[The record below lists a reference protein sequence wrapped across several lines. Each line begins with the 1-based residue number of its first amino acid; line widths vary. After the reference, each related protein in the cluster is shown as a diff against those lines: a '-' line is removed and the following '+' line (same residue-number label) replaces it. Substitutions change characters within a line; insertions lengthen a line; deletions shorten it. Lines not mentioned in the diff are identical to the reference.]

1 MPRFSLREFSRP
13 DYASFL
19 PKKDPNN
26 AIWPRISMLAKMLNE
41 IPWFKKSAQDKL
53 AEQSAADMEEYTPNS
68 EQQDALAQQN
78 RAENQMEGY
87 TPDNEPD
94 GLLHVE
100 DLDNEALPS
109 YMGWDFDY
117 KTATPEQLKVI
128 QKLLKEGG
136 YDLGKSGPRKDGVD
150 GKRGNKTLAAYIDY
164 NKKLQGSRLWNQNR
178 APDEEQDAADFAK
191 ALSDTPAKNME
202 GYKPAPNVDPSDVG
216 NKYHI
221 VRGSGGPSETQYE
234 KTPAEIQ
241 EEKEA
246 DDAVNESVRR
256 ELEEAKRWSG
266 MMDGYK
272 PNMTGGR

>member
-13 DYASFL
+13 DYASVL

-41 IPWFKKSAQDKL
+41 IPWLKKSAQDKL
-53 AEQSAADMEEYTPNS
+53 SELSATDMEGYTPNS
-68 EQQDALAQQN
+68 EQQDTLAQQS
-78 RAENQMEGY
+78 RAETQMEGY

-100 DLDNEALPS
+100 DLDNEVLPS
-109 YMGWDFDY
+109 YMGWNFDY

-136 YDLGKSGPRKDGVD
+136 YDLGKFGPRKDGVD
-150 GKRGNKTLAAYIDY
+150 GKRGDKTYAAYIDY

-191 ALSDTPAKNME
+191 ALSDAPAKNME
-202 GYKPAPNVDPSDVG
+202 GYKPEPNIDPSDVG
-216 NKYHI
+216 NKYHT
-221 VRGSGGPSETQYE
+221 VRGSGGPSETQYK

-266 MMDGYK
+266 MMGGYK
-272 PNMTGGR
+272 PNTTGGR

>member
-13 DYASFL
+13 DYASVL

-53 AEQSAADMEEYTPNS
+53 AEQSATDMEGYTPNS
-68 EQQDALAQQN
+68 EQQDKLAQQS
-78 RAENQMEGY
+78 RAEAQMAGY
-87 TPDNEPD
+87 IPDNEPD

-100 DLDNEALPS
+100 DLDSEALPS
-109 YMGWDFDY
+109 YMGWDFNY

-136 YDLGKSGPRKDGVD
+136 YDLGKSGPGKDGVD
-150 GKRGNKTLAAYIDY
+150 GKRGNKTYAAYIDY

-266 MMDGYK
+266 MMGGYK
-272 PNMTGGR
+272 PNTTGGR